1 VLVTGGGGFIGT
13 RLCRRLATE
22 RAEIHAVGRNRP
34 AHLDAIARTWAVDM
48 SQEENVRRLIATIRP
63 EIVFHL
69 ASAVTGS
76 RDIDRVRPTFE
87 SNLASTVNIL
97 ITATEAHCERIVLT
111 GSMEEPRPEDADPLP
126 PSPYAAAKWA
136 STLYA
141 RMFHSLYACPVV
153 VLRVFM
159 VYGPEQQDRTKLI
172 PYVARSFLDG
182 IAPKLSSG
190 RRPVDWVFVDD
201 VVEAYVR
208 AVEVPQAAGKTL
220 DVGSGK
226 QRTIREAVERLAQL
240 TETDVRPLFGALPDR
255 PFESAPVADVER
267 TYSVI
272 GWRATTDLDT
282 GLRSTLNWLRDQ
294 QA

>member
-1 VLVTGGGGFIGT
+1 
-13 RLCRRLATE
+13 
-22 RAEIHAVGRNRP
+22 
-34 AHLDAIARTWAVDM
+34 
-48 SQEENVRRLIATIRP
+48 
-63 EIVFHL
+63 
-69 ASAVTGS
+69 
-76 RDIDRVRPTFE
+76 
-87 SNLASTVNIL
+87 
-97 ITATEAHCERIVLT
+97 
-111 GSMEEPRPEDADPLP
+111 
-126 PSPYAAAKWA
+126 
-136 STLYA
+136 
-141 RMFHSLYACPVV
+141 MFHSLYECPVV

-172 PYVARSFLDG
+172 PYVARCFMDG

-226 QRTIREAVERLAQL
+226 QVTIREVVERLAQL

-255 PFESAPVADVER
+255 PFETAPVADVER
-267 TYSVI
+267 TNSLI

-282 GLRSTLNWLRDQ
+282 GLRSTLNWLRDPQ
-294 QA
+294 V